1 MFILSFLSKMGW
13 PVARDLIKQGR
24 FNEAVDI
31 ALVSNHPEAV
41 WFLTLH
47 QKNNFQNRE
56 QFVSV
61 SVVFC

>member
-1 MFILSFLSKMGW
+1 MGW